1 MKEKDVHRGEI
12 WFVELGDNKGSVQS
26 NKRPALIISNE
37 MSNLHSDILMVIPIT
52 SKNKIELPTHV
63 PIKLKYESLILCE
76 QITTI
81 SKKCLCNCVRE
92 LNDDEMKMVENA
104 IKISLEL

>member
-1 MKEKDVHRGEI
+1 MKEKEVHRGEI
-12 WFVELGDNKGSVQS
+12 WFVELGNNRGSVQS

-37 MSNLHSDILMVIPIT
+37 LNNMHSDILMVIPIT
-52 SKNKIELPTHV
+52 SKNKVKLPTHV
-63 PIKLKYESLILCE
+63 LIKLKYESLILCE

-81 SKKCLCNCVRE
+81 SKKCLCNKVRS
-92 LNDDEMKMVENA
+92 LNDEEMKMVEEA